1 MTNRRRATAFSLVA
15 FVILG
20 VVTEPVYAMHI
31 SEGILPL
38 HWAVLWFVLAVPF
51 VAWGLRNLRIR
62 SKEEPHLKAMVGL
75 VGAAVFVISC
85 MPIPVPTAG
94 TCSHPCGTGM
104 AAILIGP
111 TLTVVVASI
120 ALVLQAL
127 FLAHGGLTTLGADI
141 LSMGVLG
148 AFTGYGVF
156 VAARGFG
163 APWVV
168 AAFLAGL
175 LSDWAV
181 YAGTSFFLATAL
193 HGDGSFA
200 TMLFTIAVAFV
211 PTQVPLGILEGFL
224 SAGCYS
230 FVHARRPE
238 FLVML
243 NRGGA
248 L

>member
-1 MTNRRRATAFSLVA
+1 
-15 FVILG
+15 
-20 VVTEPVYAMHI
+20 
-31 SEGILPL
+31 
-38 HWAVLWFVLAVPF
+38 
-51 VAWGLRNLRIR
+51 
-62 SKEEPHLKAMVGL
+62 
-75 VGAAVFVISC
+75 
-85 MPIPVPTAG
+85 
-94 TCSHPCGTGM
+94 M

-111 TLTVVVASI
+111 TLTVVVASV
-120 ALVLQAL
+120 ALALQAL

-148 AFTGYGVF
+148 AFAGYGVF
-156 VAARGFG
+156 AIAKRLG

-181 YAGTSFFLATAL
+181 YAGTSFFLAVAL
-193 HGDGSFA
+193 HGEGSLA
-200 TMLFTIAVAFV
+200 TMFLTIATAFI
-211 PTQVPLGILEGFL
+211 PTQIPLGILEGFI

-230 FVHARRPE
+230 FIHARRPE
-238 FLVML
+238 LLVML

>member
-1 MTNRRRATAFSLVA
+1 MNKRVGIGG
-15 FVILG
+15 FVFLLTMLG
-20 VVTEPVYAMHI
+20 LDSQPAHAMHI
-31 SEGILPL
+31 SEGILPPQ
-38 HWAVLWFVLAVPF
+38 WAVLWFALAIPF
-51 VAWGLRNLRIR
+51 IAWGLRTLRIR

-94 TCSHPCGTGM
+94 TCSHPCGTGI

-111 TLTVVVASI
+111 SLTVVVASI

-127 FLAHGGLTTLGADI
+127 FLAHGGLTTLGANV
-141 LSMGVLG
+141 LSMGVMG
-148 AFTGYGVF
+148 AFTGYGIF
-156 VAARGFG
+156 VVARRCG

-175 LSDWAV
+175 LSDWVV
-181 YAGTSFFLATAL
+181 YAGTSFFLTAAL
-193 HGDGSFA
+193 HGESSFG
-200 TMLFTIAVAFV
+200 TMFLTILVAFV
-211 PTQVPLGILEGFL
+211 PTQLPLGILEGIL

-230 FVHARRPE
+230 FVQARRPE
-238 FLVML
+238 FLGML
-243 NRGGA
+243 NAGGA